1 MQTVLKSPISKTRG
15 ETWAGRRYKKLCARR
30 WTSEG
35 GKTRASSRNILRY
48 AGGGCCW
55 PQMIQQ
61 RKMEESIAARCLTE
75 TERERERNTGERF
88 KCFSIRGDFIKAEIP
103 ASREGGRRDVPE
115 SGGLVPRRPRCE
127 SSKSSMEKEIEKEDT
142 GGEKE
147 ENG

>member
-1 MQTVLKSPISKTRG
+1 MGRTTIQETVREKVDERG
-15 ETWAGRRYKKLCARR
+15 RKNEGEQQEYSQVCGWWVLLAPDDTTKENGRKYC
-30 WTSEG
+30 SEVSN
-35 GKTRASSRNILRY
+35 K
-48 AGGGCCW
+48 
-55 PQMIQQ
+55 
-61 RKMEESIAARCLTE
+61 
-75 TERERERNTGERF
+75 ERERNTGERF

-103 ASREGGRRDVPE
+103 ASREGCGGRRDVPE